1 MIMIMVL
8 IGLIGFMAGFLVAL
22 AILPGDEDDHY
33 EPLVADLANLR
44 SDQIGNLI
52 ATGAPDQVLRIFE
65 DRAKRIL
72 LR

>member
-8 IGLIGFMAGFLVAL
+8 IGLIGFMAGFLVGL

-52 ATGAPDQVLRIFE
+52 ATEAPDQVLRIFE